1 MTALVE
7 TVQGVSRSRSK
18 ASPSDSERRRRSTTS
33 PWRSSRARI
42 HALVGENGAGKST
55 LGKIIGGVY
64 VADTGVLRVD
74 GADVGRWN
82 PPAALAAGIATIQQE
97 LSLVPARSVA
107 ENVFLGIERARF
119 GVLLGS
125 VLERYRELDERVGFG
140 LPGDVPVSSL
150 RLADQQKVEIM
161 RALARDARLIV
172 LDEPTSSLSRD
183 ESDRLHTLMRVA
195 HAPTAAR
202 SSTSAT
208 SSTRCST
215 SPTR

>member
-7 TVQGVSRSRSK
+7 TVQGARVSIEGVSK
-18 ASPSDSERRRRSTTS
+18 RFGATQALNHVSLEIEPGS
-33 PWRSSRARI
+33 I

-125 VLERYRELDERVGFG
+125 VLDRYRELDERVGFG
-140 LPGDVPVSSL
+140 LPG
-150 RLADQQKVEIM
+150 
-161 RALARDARLIV
+161 
-172 LDEPTSSLSRD
+172 
-183 ESDRLHTLMRVA
+183 
-195 HAPTAAR
+195 
-202 SSTSAT
+202 
-208 SSTRCST
+208 
-215 SPTR
+215 